1 MKMLQY
7 EITTK
12 LGVFRRLG
20 LQIGENIIDLNSA
33 YAKYLSDEANE
44 KKAYSIANIRIPPN
58 MLDFLRGEKSSLES
72 AIIVSNYVSNFLKHN
87 EAIIGPKKEQIVL
100 SPDEIHIIEPLNPP
114 LIIDFLTFEAHYKQ
128 GLHLLTDYNLWKK
141 HPIAYKKNPTTVIG
155 PTDDVIIPSSITKWL
170 DYEVEFAMIIGKE
183 GKNIPE
189 DEALNYVA
197 GYSVFNDFSAR
208 DIELPE
214 IMLRLGPF
222 KSKDFDTAG
231 AMGPYLITSDEIP
244 GHPNLDMECRVN
256 GVTVQKGNTK
266 DMHWKVAQ
274 LVSYMSK
281 DQTIYP
287 GTVILSGNPGKVK
300 GIMRKAERLRNGDIV
315 ETEIEKIGLLKN
327 KISSKNK

>member
-1 MKMLQY
+1 MKLLQY
-7 EITTK
+7 EIFTK
-12 LGVFRRLG
+12 LGIFKRLG
-20 LQIGENIIDLNSA
+20 LRINNKICDLNLA
-33 YAKYLSDEANE
+33 YVKYLSENSNKKQIYDLANLE
-44 KKAYSIANIRIPPN
+44 VPPDMLAFLKGEESSFSIVKKIHDYI
-58 MLDFLRGEKSSLES
+58 
-72 AIIVSNYVSNFLKHN
+72 SNYIKHN
-87 EAIIGPKKEQIVL
+87 EIIIGPKKEHIL
-100 SPDEIHIIEPLNPP
+100 LDPEEIRIIEPLNPP
-114 LIIDFLTFEAHYKQ
+114 LIIDFLTFETHYLQ
-128 GLHLLTDYNLWKK
+128 GLHLLTDHALWKK

-155 PTDDVIIPSSITKWL
+155 PTADVIIPTSITKWL
-170 DYEVEFAMIIGKE
+170 DYEVEFAMIIGKQ

-231 AMGPYLITSDEIP
+231 AMGPCIVTSDEFS
-244 GHPNLDMECRVN
+244 GHPSLEMECRVN

-274 LVSYMSK
+274 LVSYTSK

-300 GIMRKAERLRNGDIV
+300 GVMRKAERLRDGDIV
-315 ETEIEKIGLLKN
+315 ETEIEKLGMMKN
-327 KISSKNK
+327 KIIKK